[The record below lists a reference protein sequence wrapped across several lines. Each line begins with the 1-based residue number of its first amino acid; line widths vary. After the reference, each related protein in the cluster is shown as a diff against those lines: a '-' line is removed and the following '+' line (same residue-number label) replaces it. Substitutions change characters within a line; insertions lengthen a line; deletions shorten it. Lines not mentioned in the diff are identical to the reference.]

1 MTNYQPPTGD
11 EAANQGPATEPQLT
25 EDVTSA
31 ATEHSDAPR
40 QGMEKALYVMLNFS
54 RVLWISTVVTILL
67 FPVLGLL
74 LFLEAPLGVVGTI
87 VQTVLY
93 SRARKEF
100 GANPT
105 PRQAKLLARGK
116 AGTTVAWVIFGIT
129 IIPILFAAI
138 MMLSSLFSHY

>member
-1 MTNYQPPTGD
+1 MSNYQPPTGD
-11 EAANQGPATEPQLT
+11 ENPNTESELQLETAPAGNSNAVYVSE
-25 EDVTSA
+25 
-31 ATEHSDAPR
+31 APR
-40 QGMEKALYVMLNFS
+40 VGSERALYVMLNFS
-54 RVLWISTVVTILL
+54 RVLWISTVVSVLLVQIFGVLL
-67 FPVLGLL
+67 FA
-74 LFLEAPLGVVGTI
+74 EAPLGVVGTI

-129 IIPILFAAI
+129 IIPICYAA
-138 MMLSSLFSHY
+138 MLLLPGLLGHY